1 MKDDGS
7 MARLPD
13 LVAFA
18 QLHGMKIG
26 TIADLIAYRR
36 RTERQVE
43 RVLET
48 PFDSVYGGR
57 FRMVI
62 YRNVLDRTEHVVLI
76 KGKVDNQKPT
86 LVRMHKVDMAA
97 DMLGHVETR
106 QDLVPRALNTIST
119 YDGAG
124 VAVFIRSSNP
134 DSLSAKYS
142 QSDTPPQETIQ
153 RDYGIGAQILLDL
166 GVRDMVLLTASK
178 ATLRLPGSGGYGL
191 RIVGRHEL

>member
-1 MKDDGS
+1 MTAPTPWPWRSIPPRAPTIWSRRGTSSRWWPRTAASWSAPAISPRLAGLNPAGVICEVMKDDGT

-48 PFDSVYGGR
+48 PFESVYGGH

-62 YRNVLDRTEHVVLI
+62 YRNVIDRTEHVVLI
-76 KGKVDNQKPT
+76 KGKVDSDRPT

-97 DMLGHVETR
+97 
-106 QDLVPRALNTIST
+106 
-119 YDGAG
+119 
-124 VAVFIRSSNP
+124 
-134 DSLSAKYS
+134 
-142 QSDTPPQETIQ
+142 
-153 RDYGIGAQILLDL
+153 
-166 GVRDMVLLTASK
+166 
-178 ATLRLPGSGGYGL
+178 
-191 RIVGRHEL
+191 